1 MSTGT
6 YIVKRALQK
15 IGAAS
20 AVSEPSAES
29 VATGFDALNSMLSTW
44 TSLGIDTGATRLNVV
59 GDELNEKED
68 CRNAIISNLA
78 VKLSP
83 DFDNGKNIVSPMLR
97 SEANSELGVVKA
109 LYRTFTIPK
118 KVVSSTLPK
127 GQGNKQYLH
136 DEAFFDEGD
145 KLGN

>member
-6 YIVKRALQK
+6 TIIKRALQK

-20 AVSEPSAES
+20 AVSEPSAEAM
-29 VATGFDALNSMLSTW
+29 ATGFDTLNSMISSW
-44 TSLGIDTGATRLNVV
+44 TSRGIMTGATRLNVA

-78 VKLSP
+78 VKISP
-83 DFDNGKNIVSPMLR
+83 DFDNGKNIVSPTLR
-97 SEANSELGVVKA
+97 AEANGEFAIIKA
-109 LYRTFTIPK
+109 LYQTFTIPQ

-127 GQGNKQYLH
+127 GQGTDQSYY
-136 DEAFFDEGD
+136 DEVYFAT
-145 KLGN
+145 GNRIGN